1 MDEAEK
7 RIGAVKNP
15 RFYKSLREINP
26 LINSLVECMLK
37 GGEADDC
44 IQECLR
50 ECRGERC
57 EEACLGALG
66 VATGTMTAYLIAG
79 RAIRAVELK
88 GSGLMESIAS
98 AFKEELERAKAE
110 ECPDKAVTARILFM
124 ATVELFMGVQEV
136 AGGHPNLRKPAENLL
151 LLAAPALAEAYQC
164 VGDEVFEYLEAV
176 RPFIG
181 EEAAKRIV
189 AALEEGSVLVGGVD
203 FKFKPVKTSQ

>member
-7 RIGAVKNP
+7 RIGAAKNP
-15 RFYKSLREINP
+15 RFYTSLYKINQ
-26 LINSLVECMLK
+26 LINSLAECMWERR
-37 GGEADDC
+37 EAEKC
-44 IQECLR
+44 FQECLKK
-50 ECRGERC
+50 CRGERC
-57 EEACLGALG
+57 EEACLGALE
-66 VATGTMTAYLIAG
+66 VATGTVVAYLIAG

-110 ECPDKAVTARILFM
+110 ECPDKAVTARILST
-124 ATVELFMGVQEV
+124 AAVELFMNMQKA
-136 AGGHPNLRKPAENLL
+136 AGGYPNLRKLAEDLL

-164 VGDEVFEYLEAV
+164 VGDEVFEYLEVV

-181 EEAAKRIV
+181 EEVTKRIV